1 MSKTRIV
8 LPIEGMTCA
17 SCAATVQ
24 EALAGAG
31 GVTSAGVN
39 FATNKA
45 AIEYDD
51 AQTNVSQLIRTVRE
65 AGYNCGKA
73 SVTFGIV
80 DLHYAPSVTPLE
92 QSLAKVNGVI
102 RAVANQATETA
113 TVDYVPGVV
122 SAEDLEQA
130 VTAAGF
136 DVAAP
141 IAAEDP
147 LERERIARGREIRT
161 LTWKFVV
168 AAVVTVVAMLGSM
181 LLMADRPMGE
191 NGTMKQVDLL
201 GRLLMPLA
209 VALRDWIAG
218 QGWVFDLNWIKWG
231 LAGLTLPVIVWSGQQ
246 FYKGTWSG
254 FRHRTADMNTLIG
267 VGTGAA
273 YVYSLFATAVPSL
286 FLRAGLPAD
295 VYYEAVAAI
304 IALVLLG
311 RLFEARAKGRTS
323 EAIRRLAA
331 LRSKTARVIRDGQ
344 ETEIPVEAVVVG
356 DLVIVKPGE
365 KLPVDGIVTE
375 GASAVNEA
383 MLTGEPMPVGKKPGD
398 EVIGATLNTTGSIT
412 FRATRVGKET
422 ALGQIVQL
430 VEDAQAT
437 KAPIQKLADRVAGVF
452 VPIVIAIAIAAFVG
466 WFDLGPS
473 PDARALVFAIV
484 AFVTVLIIACPCALG
499 LATPTAILVGTG
511 RAAEY
516 GILIRSGEALER
528 LANARTVLLDKTGT
542 ITEGKPTVTHIV
554 TAKKPDGTPISP
566 ADVLKWAA
574 SVEQRS
580 EHPLAVAIMKAA
592 QDKEV
597 TLLPVEK
604 FAAMEG
610 RGVRGTVDRRIIEV
624 ISLRHARERSL
635 ELGSLGGDA
644 DRLAAQ
650 GRSPV
655 IVVVN
660 NTVYAV
666 IAISDPIKPTSKT
679 AIELLKQRGIPV
691 IMVSG
696 DSKKGAQAVASEV
709 GIDEVIAEVLPSQ
722 KADLVRKLQRQN
734 GGGVGGAGGA
744 HIVMVGDGINDA
756 PALAQADVGI
766 AIGTGTDIAMEASD
780 VTLIRGDLRAVFTAI
795 ELSRRT
801 MRTIRWNLIWAF
813 GYNVLLIP
821 VAAGVLYPVTGW
833 LLSPVL
839 ASAAMAWSSL
849 SVVLNSLTLRT
860 FKTRGMA
867 SNAVLPQN

>member
-1 MSKTRIV
+1 MSKARIV

-24 EALAGAG
+24 EALAGAT
-31 GVTSAGVN
+31 GVASAGVN

-45 AIEYDD
+45 AIEYDA
-51 AQTNVSQLIRTVRE
+51 AQTNVGQLIKTVRE

-73 SVTFGIV
+73 SVTFGIT
-80 DLHYAPSVTPLE
+80 DLHYAPSVAPLE
-92 QSLAKVNGVI
+92 KSLASVNGVI

-122 SAEDLEQA
+122 SAEDLEKA
-130 VTAAGF
+130 VVNAGF
-136 DVAAP
+136 EVAAP

-147 LERERIARGREIRT
+147 LERERIARRREIRA
-161 LTWKFVV
+161 LAWKFVV
-168 AAVVTVVAMLGSM
+168 AAVVTVVAMAGSM
-181 LLMADRPMGE
+181 LLMADRPMGD

-209 VALRDWIAG
+209 VSLRDWIAAR
-218 QGWVFDLNWIKWG
+218 GWTLPLDWITWG
-231 LAGLTLPVIVWSGQQ
+231 LAVITLPVVAWSGQQ

-273 YVYSLFATAVPSL
+273 YLYSLVATAAPNL

-311 RLFEARAKGRTS
+311 RLLEARAKGRTS

-331 LRSKTARVIRDGQ
+331 LRAKSAHVVREGH

-383 MLTGEPMPVGKKPGD
+383 MLTGEPMPVAKKPGD
-398 EVIGATLNTTGSIT
+398 EVIGGTLNTTGSIT

-452 VPIVIAIAIAAFVG
+452 VPIVIALAIAAFVG
-466 WFDLGPS
+466 WFSLGPQ
-473 PDARALVFAIV
+473 PQVRALVYAMV
-484 AFVTVLIIACPCALG
+484 AFVSVLIIACPCALG

-511 RAAEY
+511 KAAEY

-528 LANARTVLLDKTGT
+528 LARARTVLLDKTGT
-542 ITEGKPTVTHIV
+542 ITEGKPAVTHIV

-580 EHPLAVAIMKAA
+580 EHPLAFAILKAA
-592 QDKEV
+592 QDKQV

-635 ELGSLGGDA
+635 ELGSLGADA

-655 IVVVN
+655 ICVVN

-679 AIELLKQRGIPV
+679 AVELLKRRGIPV
-691 IMVSG
+691 VMVSG
-696 DSKKGAQAVASEV
+696 DSRKGAEAVAAEV

-722 KADLVRKLQRQN
+722 KADLVKKLQRQ
-734 GGGVGGAGGA
+734 GGD
-744 HIVMVGDGINDA
+744 IVMVGDGINDA
-756 PALAQADVGI
+756 PALAQANIGI

-780 VTLIRGDLRAVFTAI
+780 VTLIRGDLRAVFIAI
-795 ELSRRT
+795 ELARRT

-813 GYNVLLIP
+813 GYNLLLIP
-821 VAAGVLYPVTGW
+821 IAAGVLYPVTGW

-849 SVVLNSLTLRT
+849 SVVLNSLTLRR
-860 FKTRGMA
+860 FKTLGVA
-867 SNAVLPQN
+867 THAILPQN

>member
-24 EALAGAG
+24 KALAGAP
-31 GVTSAGVN
+31 GVSSAGVN

-45 AIEYDD
+45 AIDYDE
-51 AQTNVSQLIRTVRE
+51 AQTSVAQLITAVRD

-73 SVTFGIV
+73 SVTFGIT
-80 DLHYAPSVTPLE
+80 DLHYAPSVAVLE
-92 QSLAKVNGVI
+92 QGLARVPGVI

-113 TVDYVPGVV
+113 TVDYVPGMVT
-122 SAEDLEQA
+122 AADLEQA

-136 DVAAP
+136 AVAEP

-147 LERERIARGREIRT
+147 IDRERIARSREIRT
-161 LTWKFVV
+161 LTWKFLL
-168 AAVVTVVAMLGSM
+168 AAVVTIVAMIGSM

-191 NGTMKQVDLL
+191 HGTMKQVDIM

-209 VALRDWIAG
+209 VTVRDWIG
-218 QGWVFDLNWIKWG
+218 GRGWVLNLDWVKWG
-231 LAGLTLPVIVWSGQQ
+231 LALVTLPVVAWSGRQ

-273 YVYSLFATAVPSL
+273 YLYSFGATAAAGF
-286 FLRAGLPAD
+286 FLNAGLPAD

-311 RLFEARAKGRTS
+311 RLLEARAKGRTS
-323 EAIRRLAA
+323 EAIRRLAT
-331 LRSKTARVIRDGQ
+331 LRAKTAHVVRDGQ
-344 ETEIPVEAVVVG
+344 ETDIPVEAVVVD

-365 KLPVDGIVTE
+365 KIPVDGVVTE
-375 GASAVNEA
+375 GASAVNES
-383 MLTGEPMPVGKKPGD
+383 MLTGEPIPVAKTPGD
-398 EVIGATLNTTGSIT
+398 EVIGGTLNTTGSIT
-412 FRATRVGKET
+412 FRTTRIGKET
-422 ALGQIVQL
+422 TLGQIVQL

-452 VPIVIAIAIAAFVG
+452 VPIVIAVAIASFVA
-466 WFDLGPS
+466 WFDLGPT
-473 PDARALVFAIV
+473 PQIRALVYATV

-511 RAAEY
+511 KAAEY

-528 LANARTVLLDKTGT
+528 LGNARTVLLDKTGT

-566 ADVLKWAA
+566 TDVLKWAA

-580 EHPLAVAIMKAA
+580 EHPLAHAIRKAA
-592 QDKEV
+592 EDKEV

-624 ISLRHARERSL
+624 VSLRHARERNL
-635 ELGSLGGDA
+635 ELGSLGADA

-650 GRSPV
+650 ARSPV

-666 IAISDPIKPTSKT
+666 IAISDPIKPTSKD
-679 AIELLKQRGIPV
+679 AVALLKRLDLPV
-691 IMVSG
+691 VMVSG
-696 DSKKGAQAVASEV
+696 DSRSGADAVAAEV

-722 KADLVRKLQRQN
+722 KADLVRKLQRQ
-734 GGGVGGAGGA
+734 GRQV
-744 HIVMVGDGINDA
+744 VMVGDGINDA

-780 VTLIRGDLRAVFTAI
+780 VTLIRGDLRAVYTAI
-795 ELSRRT
+795 ELARRT

-813 GYNVLLIP
+813 GYNVVLIP
-821 VAAGVLYPVTGW
+821 IAAGALYPITGW

-849 SVVLNSLTLRT
+849 SVVLNSLTLRR
-860 FKTRGMA
+860 FKPRWIPRLAEGA
-867 SNAVLPQN
+867 A

>member
-1 MSKTRIV
+1 
-8 LPIEGMTCA
+8 MTCA

-24 EALAGAG
+24 EALTGAT

-45 AIEYDD
+45 AIEYDA
-51 AQTNVSQLIRTVRE
+51 AQTNVAQLIKTVRE

-92 QSLAKVNGVI
+92 QSLSKVMGVI

-130 VTAAGF
+130 VGAAGF
-136 DVAAP
+136 EVAAP
-141 IAAEDP
+141 IAAEDS
-147 LERERIARGREIRT
+147 REWELIARSRETRT
-161 LTWKFVV
+161 LTWKLV
-168 AAVVTVVAMLGSM
+168 AAAAVTIVAMIGSM

-191 NGTMKQVDLL
+191 NGTMKQVDLM
-201 GRLLMPLA
+201 GRLLMPAA
-209 VALRDWIAG
+209 VWLRDWVAG
-218 QGWVFDLNWIKWG
+218 QGWVLELSWITWG
-231 LAGLTLPVIVWSGQQ
+231 LAAVTLPVVAWSGQQ

-254 FRHRTADMNTLIG
+254 IRHRTADMNTLIG

-273 YVYSLFATAVPSL
+273 YLYPLVATAAPGI

-311 RLFEARAKGRTS
+311 RLLEARAKGRTS

-331 LRSKTARVIRDGQ
+331 LRVKSAHVVRERQ
-344 ETEIPVEAVVVG
+344 EIDIAVEAVVVG
-356 DLVIVKPGE
+356 DLVIVNPGE
-365 KLPVDGIVTE
+365 KMPVDGIVTA
-375 GASAVNEA
+375 GASACDESV
-383 MLTGEPMPVGKKPGD
+383 LTGESMPVGKKPGD
-398 EVIGATLNTTGSIT
+398 EVVGGTLNTTGSVT

-452 VPIVIAIAIAAFVG
+452 VPIVIAIAMAAFVA
-466 WFDLGPS
+466 WFDLGPA
-473 PDARALVFAIV
+473 PQVRALVFATV

-511 RAAEY
+511 RAAGC
-516 GILIRSGEALER
+516 GILIRSGEGLAR
-528 LANARTVLLDKTGT
+528 LANARTGLLDKTGT
-542 ITEGKPTVTHIV
+542 ITEGKPAVTHIV
-554 TAKKPDGTPISP
+554 TAKKPDSTPISP

-580 EHPLAVAIMKAA
+580 EHPLALAILKAA
-592 QDKEV
+592 QDKQV
-597 TLLPVEK
+597 SLLPVEK

-635 ELGSLGGDA
+635 ELGSLGADA

-655 IVVVN
+655 ICVVN

-666 IAISDPIKPTSKT
+666 IAISDPIKPTSKE
-679 AIELLKQRGIPV
+679 AIAHLKRLGLAV
-691 IMVSG
+691 VMVSG
-696 DSKKGAQAVASEV
+696 DSRKGAEAVAKEV
-709 GIDEVIAEVLPSQ
+709 GIDDVLAEVLPSQ
-722 KADLVRKLQRQN
+722 KADIVKKLQRQ
-734 GGGVGGAGGA
+734 GKHV
-744 HIVMVGDGINDA
+744 VMIGDGINDA

-780 VTLIRGDLRAVFTAI
+780 VTLIRGDLRGAVTAI
-795 ELSRRT
+795 ALSRRT
-801 MRTIRWNLIWAF
+801 MGTIKSNLAWAF
-813 GYNVLLIP
+813 GYNVVLIP
-821 VAAGVLYPVTGW
+821 VAAGALYPFTGW

-849 SVVLNSLTLRT
+849 SVVLNSLSLRR
-860 FKTRGMA
+860 FKPGWAT
-867 SNAVLPQN
+867 

>member
-1 MSKTRIV
+1 MSKSRIV

-24 EALAGAG
+24 EALTGAT
-31 GVTSAGVN
+31 GVSSAGVN

-45 AIEYDD
+45 AIDYDD
-51 AQTNVSQLIRTVRE
+51 AQTNVADLIKTVRD

-73 SVTFGIV
+73 SVTFAISE
-80 DLHYAPSVTPLE
+80 LHYASSVTPLE
-92 QSLAKVNGVI
+92 QALARIPGVI

-122 SAEDLEQA
+122 TATDLEQA
-130 VTAAGF
+130 VNDAGF
-136 DVAAP
+136 QVAEP

-147 LERERIARGREIRT
+147 IERERIARAREIRT
-161 LTWKFVV
+161 LTWKFVL
-168 AAVVTVVAMLGSM
+168 AAVVTIAAMLGSM
-181 LLMADRPMGE
+181 VLMADRPMGD
-191 NGTMKQVDLL
+191 NGTMKQVDLM

-209 VALRDWIAG
+209 IQLRDWIAG
-218 QGWVFDLNWIKWG
+218 RGWLLDLDWVKWG
-231 LAGLTLPVIVWSGQQ
+231 LAVVTLPVVAWSGQQ

-273 YVYSLFATAVPSL
+273 YVYSIVATAAPGV
-286 FLRAGLPAD
+286 FLHAGLPAD

-311 RLFEARAKGRTS
+311 RLLEAHAKGRTS

-331 LRSKTARVIRDGQ
+331 LRSKTAHVLREGHGTD
-344 ETEIPVEAVVVG
+344 IPVEAVVID

-365 KLPVDGIVTE
+365 KIPVDGIVTE
-375 GASAVNEA
+375 GASAVNES
-383 MLTGEPMPVGKKPGD
+383 MLTGEPIPVAKKPGD
-398 EVIGATLNTTGSIT
+398 EVIGGTMNTTGSIT
-412 FRATRVGKET
+412 FRTTRVGKET

-437 KAPIQKLADRVAGVF
+437 KAPVQKFADRVAGVF
-452 VPIVIAIAIAAFVG
+452 VPIVIALAIAAFVA
-466 WFDLGPS
+466 WFDLGPV
-473 PDARALVFAIV
+473 PQVRAAVFATV

-511 RAAEY
+511 KAAEY

-528 LANARTVLLDKTGT
+528 LANAKTVLLDKTGT
-542 ITEGKPTVTHIV
+542 LTEGKPAVTHIV

-580 EHPLAVAIMKAA
+580 EHPLAYAILKAA
-592 QDKEV
+592 QDKQV
-597 TLLPVEK
+597 SLLPVEK

-635 ELGSLGGDA
+635 ELGSLGTDA

-650 GRSPV
+650 ARSPV

-666 IAISDPIKPTSKT
+666 IAISDPVKPTSK
-679 AIELLKQRGIPV
+679 AAVALLKRLGLPTV
-691 IMVSG
+691 LVSG
-696 DSKKGAQAVASEV
+696 DSRKGAESVASEV

-722 KADLVRKLQRQN
+722 KADLVKKLQRQ
-734 GGGVGGAGGA
+734 GRQV
-744 HIVMVGDGINDA
+744 VMVGDGINDA
-756 PALAQADVGI
+756 PALAQANVGI

-801 MRTIRWNLIWAF
+801 MRTIRWNLMWAF

-821 VAAGVLYPVTGW
+821 IAAGALYPITGW

-849 SVVLNSLTLRT
+849 SVVLNSLTLRR
-860 FKTRGMA
+860 FKPRWTSLFAEGA
-867 SNAVLPQN
+867 A

>member
-1 MSKTRIV
+1 MPAMSKSRII

-24 EALAGAG
+24 EALAGAT

-45 AIEYDD
+45 AIEYDA
-51 AQTNVSQLIRTVRE
+51 AQTNVGQLIKTVRD

-73 SVTFGIV
+73 TVSFGIV
-80 DLHYAPSVTPLE
+80 DLHYVPSVASLE
-92 QSLAKVNGVI
+92 QLLSRVNGVI

-113 TVDYVPGVV
+113 TVDYIPGVV
-122 SAEDLEQA
+122 SAEDLEKA
-130 VTAAGF
+130 VVAAGLQ
-136 DVAAP
+136 VAAP

-147 LERERIARGREIRT
+147 LERERIARRREIRT
-161 LTWKFVV
+161 LTWKFV
-168 AAVVTVVAMLGSM
+168 AAAAATIVAMIGSM
-181 LLMADRPMGE
+181 LLMADRPMGD

-209 VALRDWIAG
+209 IRLRDWIAG
-218 QGWVFDLNWIKWG
+218 QGWVLDLDGVKWG
-231 LAGLTLPVIVWSGQQ
+231 LAIVTLPVVAWSGLQ
-246 FYKGTWSG
+246 FYRGTWSG
-254 FRHRTADMNTLIG
+254 LRHRTADMNTLIG

-273 YVYSLFATAVPSL
+273 FLYSLVATAAPTL

-311 RLFEARAKGRTS
+311 RLLEARAKGRTS
-323 EAIRRLAA
+323 EAIRRLAS
-331 LRSKTARVIRDGQ
+331 LRAKSAHVLRDRQ
-344 ETEIPVEAVVVG
+344 EIDIPVEAVVLG
-356 DLVIVKPGE
+356 DMVIVKPGE
-365 KLPVDGIVTE
+365 KVPVDGIVTE

-383 MLTGEPMPVGKKPGD
+383 MLTGEPMPVAKKPGD
-398 EVIGATLNTTGSIT
+398 EVIGGTLNTTGSIT
-412 FRATRVGKET
+412 FRATRVGKDT

-437 KAPIQKLADRVAGVF
+437 KALIQKLADRVAGVF
-452 VPIVIAIAIAAFVG
+452 VPIVIAVAIAAFVA
-466 WFDLGPS
+466 WFDLGP
-473 PDARALVFAIV
+473 PPQVRALLFATV

-511 RAAEY
+511 KAAEY

-580 EHPLAVAIMKAA
+580 EHPLAVAILKAA
-592 QDKEV
+592 QDKQV
-597 TLLPVEK
+597 SLLPVEK

-655 IVVVN
+655 ICVVN

-679 AIELLKQRGIPV
+679 AIELLKKRGIAV
-691 IMVSG
+691 VMVSG
-696 DSKKGAQAVASEV
+696 DSRKGAEAVAAEV
-709 GIDEVIAEVLPSQ
+709 GIDEIIAEVLPSQ
-722 KADLVRKLQRQN
+722 KADLVKKLQRN
-734 GGGVGGAGGA
+734 GG
-744 HIVMVGDGINDA
+744 HIAMVGDGLNDA
-756 PALAQADVGI
+756 PALAQANIGI

-780 VTLIRGDLRAVFTAI
+780 VTLIRGDLRAVFIAI
-795 ELSRRT
+795 ELARRT

-821 VAAGVLYPVTGW
+821 IAAGVLYPVTGW

-849 SVVLNSLTLRT
+849 SVVLNSLTLRR
-860 FKTRGMA
+860 FKTLGVA
-867 SNAVLPQN
+867 THAILPQN

>member
-24 EALAGAG
+24 EALAGAV
-31 GVTSAGVN
+31 GVASAGVN

-45 AIEYDD
+45 AIEYDG
-51 AQTNVSQLIRTVRE
+51 AQTNVAQLIKTVRD

-73 SVTFGIV
+73 SVTFGII

-92 QSLAKVNGVI
+92 QSLSRVNGVI
-102 RAVANQATETA
+102 RAVANQATEMV
-113 TVDYVPGVV
+113 TVDYIPGVV
-122 SAEDLEQA
+122 NAEDLERA
-130 VTAAGF
+130 VAAASF
-136 DVAAP
+136 EVAAP

-147 LERERIARGREIRT
+147 LERERIARGREMRT
-161 LTWKFVV
+161 LTWKFAV
-168 AAVVTVVAMLGSM
+168 AAVVAIISMVGAM

-191 NGTMKQVDLL
+191 GGTMKQIDLM
-201 GRLLMPLA
+201 GRLLMPA
-209 VALRDWIAG
+209 AIGLRDWVAG
-218 QGWVFDLNWIKWG
+218 QGWVLELDWITWG
-231 LAGLTLPVIVWSGQQ
+231 LAVITLPVVVWSGQQ
-246 FYKGTWSG
+246 FFKGTWSG

-267 VGTGAA
+267 VGTAAA
-273 YVYSLFATAVPSL
+273 YLYSLVATAAPTL

-295 VYYEAVAAI
+295 VYYEAVSGI

-311 RLFEARAKGRTS
+311 RLLEAGAKGRTS
-323 EAIRRLAA
+323 EAIRRLAT
-331 LRSKTARVIRDGQ
+331 LRAKVAHVIRDR
-344 ETEIPVEAVVVG
+344 EEVEIPVEAVVVG
-356 DLVIVKPGE
+356 DMVIVKPGE
-365 KLPVDGIVTE
+365 KVPVDGIVTD

-383 MLTGEPMPVGKKPGD
+383 MLTGEPMPAAKKPGD
-398 EVIGATLNTTGSIT
+398 EVIGGTLNTTGSIT

-452 VPIVIAIAIAAFVG
+452 VPIVIALALIAFVA
-466 WFDLGPS
+466 WFDVGPV
-473 PDARALVFAIV
+473 PQVRALVYAMA

-511 RAAEY
+511 KAAEY

-528 LANARTVLLDKTGT
+528 LANTRRVLLDKTGT

-580 EHPLAVAIMKAA
+580 EHPLAVAILKAA
-592 QDKEV
+592 RDKQV
-597 TLLPVEK
+597 SLLPVEK

-635 ELGSLGGDA
+635 ELGSLGADG

-666 IAISDPIKPTSKT
+666 IAISDPIKPTSRA
-679 AIELLKQRGIPV
+679 AIELLKKRGIPV
-691 IMVSG
+691 TMVSG
-696 DSKKGAQAVASEV
+696 DSRKGAQAVANEV
-709 GIDEVIAEVLPSQ
+709 GIEETIAEVLPSQ
-722 KADLVRKLQRQN
+722 KADLVKKLQRQA
-734 GGGVGGAGGA
+734 GGGV
-744 HIVMVGDGINDA
+744 VMVGDGINDA

-766 AIGTGTDIAMEASD
+766 AIGTGSDIAMEASD

-801 MRTIRWNLIWAF
+801 LRTIRWNLIWAF

-821 VAAGVLYPVTGW
+821 VAAGALYPVTGW

-849 SVVLNSLTLRT
+849 SVVLNSLTLRS
-860 FKTRGMA
+860 FKPRGAA
-867 SNAVLPQN
+867 SHALLPQN